1 MSVYGS
7 GQMLLAQEVLLAIH
21 PRCSSFRFMDLPV
34 WVTAFASSFTPD
46 PSRLFHELQKFP
58 ALFPK
63 RKQREDGESI
73 TKLSCFRHLGAHLF
87 HELAHG
93 RDVAW
98 RAAFDP
104 FLISL
109 RSFFQVGAERPGDE
123 TLPETWNDR
132 LDHLPYAEK
141 LPAGF
146 EEQVLMQQ
154 VVVEQSTGL
163 FPITDNHAGE
173 RSRFRTH
180 RSDPHG
186 VLQAGHMI
194 VFEKPVTGLAQ
205 LGLASL
211 IVNLKM

>member
-1 MSVYGS
+1 
-7 GQMLLAQEVLLAIH
+7 
-21 PRCSSFRFMDLPV
+21 MDLPV
-34 WVTAFASSFTPD
+34 WMTAFASSFTPD
-46 PSRLFHELQKFP
+46 PRSLFHELQKIP
-58 ALFPK
+58 RPLPQAK
-63 RKQREDGESI
+63 AREDGESI

-98 RAAFDP
+98 RAAFNP

-109 RSFFQVGAERPGDE
+109 RSFFQVGAERPGDK

-194 VFEKPVTGLAQ
+194 VFEKLSCDQPGGRHAGRSYGFGNGSVRQHGYQLLGTSLCSAQ
-205 LGLASL
+205 LRPAA
-211 IVNLKM
+211 